1 MVSLNWG
8 GKRDYA
14 TWFSPEPSAILGIQL
29 IPMGPV
35 QTSIALGVDPEQI
48 RASVEEAT
56 PGGYGVQF
64 GGYLL
69 MYRAL
74 AGADDAAAAW
84 QEATSLPD
92 VAIDDGSSRVGDAG
106 VHRGG
111 RLTTATARRR
121 PSRTPGR
128 APSCCLRT
136 GPESY
141 RRCLR

>member
-14 TWFSPEPSAILGIQL
+14 TWFSPEPNAILGIQL

-35 QTSIALGVDPEQI
+35 QTSIAAGVDPEQI
-48 RASVEEAT
+48 RASVDEAT

-74 AGADDAAAAW
+74 AGPDDAAAAW
-84 QEATSLPD
+84 QEATSLPGRRD
-92 VAIDDGSSRVGDAG
+92 RRRQLALGDAG
-106 VHRGG
+106 LHRGG
-111 RLTTATARRR
+111 RLT
-121 PSRTPGR
+121 S
-128 APSCCLRT
+128 S
-136 GPESY
+136 
-141 RRCLR
+141 